1 MAETVIHFENIW
13 KKFKRG
19 EQFDSLRD
27 LVPTLTRS
35 LFSKQVRNQL
45 GKREFWAVQD
55 VSFEVKRG
63 QTIGIIGR
71 NGSGKSTTLKL
82 LSNIL
87 KPTRGN
93 LKVDGRISALIEIGA
108 GFHPDLT
115 GRENIYL
122 NGAILGMTRKHI
134 DQHFDQIVEF
144 SELADFID
152 TPVKRYS
159 SGMFARLGFSVA
171 AHLKS
176 DILLVDE
183 VLSVGDAGFQ
193 SKCMD
198 RIRDLQRRGT
208 TIVFVSHNMNS
219 VLSIC
224 DTVVHLD
231 RSIVRAIGPADEVV
245 REYHRGFRSE
255 VAHPEHEHLPVVIR
269 KVSFTNGDGELSY
282 TFEHGETVNFHIAV
296 DAKERIPSP
305 VLGVA
310 IYHENGTCVYG
321 HNSRND
327 GWLIEDLVGEHEFE
341 IKYDPLPLQPG
352 RYLVSVG
359 INDTFGTKAYV
370 YEDRAYDF
378 TITGKSGEIGVT
390 FFPHSYSHN
399 LCAAPVLETVSR
411 GVS

>member
-1 MAETVIHFENIW
+1 MAETVIHFENVW

-27 LVPTLTRS
+27 LVPTLAHS
-35 LFSKQVRNQL
+35 LFSKQVRSQL
-45 GKREFWAVQD
+45 GKREFWALQD
-55 VSFEVKRG
+55 VSFEVVKG

-87 KPTRGN
+87 KPTRGMLRVN
-93 LKVDGRISALIEIGA
+93 GKISALIEIGA

-122 NGAILGMTRKHI
+122 NGAILGMTHKHI
-134 DQHFDQIVEF
+134 ERHFDRIVEF

-171 AHLKS
+171 AHLES

-183 VLSVGDAGFQ
+183 VLSVGDVGFQ
-193 SKCMD
+193 MKCMD

-208 TIVFVSHNMNS
+208 TIVFVSHNMDS

-231 RSIVRAIGPADEVV
+231 RSIVRAIGPAPEVV

-269 KVSFTNGDGELSY
+269 KVSFKNGEGESRY
-282 TFEHGETVNFHIAV
+282 TFERGETVSFQITVH
-296 DAKERIPSP
+296 AKERIPSP
-305 VLGVA
+305 VLGIA

-321 HNSRND
+321 HNTRTD
-327 GWLIEDLVGEHEFE
+327 GWEIEDLEGEHEFE

-352 RYLVSVG
+352 RYLVSVAVYESL
-359 INDTFGTKAYV
+359 GTRAYV
-370 YEDRAYDF
+370 YDDRAYDF
-378 TITGKSGEIGVT
+378 TITGKSGETGVT
-390 FFPHSYSHN
+390 FFPHSYAHN
-399 LCAAPVLETVSR
+399 IPLSPVLR
-411 GVS
+411 KR

>member
-1 MAETVIHFENIW
+1 MSETVLQFENVW

-27 LVPTLTRS
+27 LIPTLAHS
-35 LFSKQVRNQL
+35 LFSKQARSQL
-45 GKREFWAVQD
+45 GKREFWALQD
-55 VSFEVKRG
+55 VSFEVKKG

-87 KPTRGN
+87 KPTRGQ
-93 LKVDGRISALIEIGA
+93 LKVNGRISALIEIGA

-171 AHLKS
+171 AHLES

-193 SKCMD
+193 MKCME
-198 RIRDLQRRGT
+198 RIRELQRKGT

-224 DTVVHLD
+224 ETVVHLD

-245 REYHRGFRSE
+245 REYHRGFRSD
-255 VAHPEHEHLPVVIR
+255 VAHPEHEHLPVVVQN
-269 KVSFTNGDGELSY
+269 VSFMNADGEPRY
-282 TFEHGETVNFHIAV
+282 TFQRGETVTFRITV
-296 DAKERIPSP
+296 LAKERIPSP
-305 VLGVA
+305 VLAIA
-310 IYHENGTCVYG
+310 IYHENGTCIYG
-321 HNSRND
+321 HNSRTD
-327 GWLIEDLVGEHEFE
+327 GWPIDDLEGEYEFE
-341 IKYDPLPLQPG
+341 VRYDPLPLQPG
-352 RYLVSVG
+352 RYLVSVAVF
-359 INDTFGTKAYV
+359 DSLGTTPYV
-370 YEDRAYDF
+370 HDDRAYDF
-378 TITGKSGEIGVT
+378 TITGKSGEYGVV

-399 LCAAPVLETVSR
+399 VRVSHVLGGS
-411 GVS
+411 